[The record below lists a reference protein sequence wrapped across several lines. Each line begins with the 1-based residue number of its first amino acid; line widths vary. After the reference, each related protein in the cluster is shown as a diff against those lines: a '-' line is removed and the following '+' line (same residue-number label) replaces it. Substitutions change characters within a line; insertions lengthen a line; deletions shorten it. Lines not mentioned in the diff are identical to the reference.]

1 MTEVESRD
9 SETRRA
15 AFRRFIGGVRQLA
28 AAKKEAAGRA
38 KEAAKVAAKAEEEA
52 VELCCQGTVHI
63 AYRGMADDRMY
74 VSYSR
79 KWAELRF
86 FRPNGLRV
94 FCADCRQRLL

>member
-1 MTEVESRD
+1 MTEVESRE
-9 SETRRA
+9 SEARRA
-15 AFRRFIGGVRQLA
+15 AFRRFIAGVRQLA

-38 KEAAKVAAKAEEEA
+38 QEAAKVAAQAEEA

>member
-1 MTEVESRD
+1 MTEVESC
-9 SETRRA
+9 EGEARRA
-15 AFRRFIGGVRQLA
+15 AFRRFIAGVRQLA

-38 KEAAKVAAKAEEEA
+38 QEAARVAAKAEEEE
-52 VELCCQGTVHI
+52 VEICCQGTVHI